1 MKKRVLVFLTG
12 DPGTSVSIKE
22 LARHIDVQDREEFHA
37 LRELVD
43 DLERKGV
50 VSLDERNRIAYLRP
64 ERAAARKKQREGEQ
78 GRLTGPLLITRRGL
92 GIVRIPG
99 AGTEIVVAPKFL
111 HTALHGDVVA
121 VEPFARRVI
130 RKHSGEPAPLEG
142 EVVDIV
148 ERRTQTVTGTFRRS
162 KRFLYVEPD
171 DDRIPRD
178 ITIGKE
184 NARKA
189 EDGDKVV
196 VRLLPWTDEHANPD
210 GTIEEV
216 LGRAGDARVEVLG
229 VARTF
234 GLPAGFPSG
243 ALREAEHLSGTI
255 GPSELEGRLDYRA
268 VPTVTIDPEDAKD
281 FDDALSCEPLPN
293 GSLRIGVHIADV
305 SHFVRDGSAIDDEA
319 LARGTSVYLVNEVV
333 PMLPE
338 RLSNDLCSLKP
349 NVDRLTYTVLMDVQP
364 DGTVEQYRIAPSVIH
379 SRRRFSY
386 EEVQEILTKGKGEQ
400 TSVLLPLHRLATALL
415 ARRRKGGSID
425 FDTAEAKF
433 RFDARGF
440 PVAIVPK
447 VRLESHRLVEE
458 FMLLANVTVARHVGA
473 TGKDV
478 RPLIYRIHDLPDPVR
493 LRELGTFVKQFGFSL
508 DVRNGVTSRALQKLL
523 DQARGSEVETL
534 INEITLR
541 SMAKA
546 VYSEKNIGH
555 FGLAFTHYTH
565 FTSPIRRYP
574 DLVVHRLLKEYAQ
587 PVAVRRLNAIAEEL
601 PGIAEQSSRR
611 ERVAMEA
618 ERESVRVMQ
627 VEYMKRHLG
636 DEFDGVIGG
645 VTSFGFFVEIN
656 DLLVEG
662 LVRVRDL
669 KDDYYMYDEA
679 RYSLKGRNRG
689 RTFRLGDP
697 VHVRIVAVNPD
708 DRNIDLELAE

>member
-1 MKKRVLVFLTG
+1 MV
-12 DPGTSVSIKE
+12 
-22 LARHIDVQDREEFHA
+22 A
-37 LRELVD
+37 
-43 DLERKGV
+43 
-50 VSLDERNRIAYLRP
+50 LDEKSRIAYLRP
-64 ERAAARKKQREGEQ
+64 DRGAAKKKQRTE
-78 GRLTGPLLITRRGL
+78 RTNLTGTLTITRRGL
-92 GIVRIPG
+92 GIVRVPG
-99 AGTEIVVAPKFL
+99 EEMEIVIAPKFL
-111 HTALHGDVVA
+111 HTALHGDLVT
-121 VEPFARRVI
+121 VEPFARRVV
-130 RKHSGEPAPLEG
+130 RSRTGEPAPPEG

-178 ITIGKE
+178 ITVRQE
-184 NARKA
+184 SARKA

-216 LGRAGDARVEVLG
+216 LGRAGDARVEVLS

-234 GLPAGFPSG
+234 GLPAAFPRG
-243 ALREAEHLSGTI
+243 VLREAEHLPGTI
-255 GPSELEGRLDYRA
+255 GPAELEGRLDYRA
-268 VPTVTIDPEDAKD
+268 VQTVTIDPEDAKD

-305 SHFVRDGSAIDDEA
+305 SHFVGEGSTIDEEA

-349 NVDRLTYTVLMDVQP
+349 DVDRLTYSVVMDVRP
-364 DGTVEQYRIAPSVIH
+364 DGTVERYRITPAVIH

-386 EEVQEILTKGKGEQ
+386 EEVQEILTRGKGEQ
-400 TSVLLPLHRLATALL
+400 SEILLPLHRLAGVLL
-415 ARRRKGGSID
+415 AHRRKGGSID

-447 VRLESHRLVEE
+447 VRLDSHRLVEE

-473 TGKDV
+473 AGEEA
-478 RPLIYRIHDLPDPVR
+478 RPLIYRVHDLPDPVR

-508 DVRNGVTSRALQKLL
+508 DVRSGVTSKALQKLL

-546 VYSEKNIGH
+546 IYSERNIGH
-555 FGLAFTHYTH
+555 FGLAFPHYTH

-574 DLVVHRLLKEYAQ
+574 DLVVHRLLKEYAR
-587 PVAVRRLNAIAEEL
+587 PVAVRRLNAIAGQL

-645 VTSFGFFVEIN
+645 VTSFGFFVRIS

-662 LVRVRDL
+662 LVRVRNL
-669 KDDYYMYDEA
+669 QDDYYLYDEA
-679 RYSLKGRNRG
+679 RYSLKGKNRG

-697 VHVRIVAVNPD
+697 VRVRIVAVNPD